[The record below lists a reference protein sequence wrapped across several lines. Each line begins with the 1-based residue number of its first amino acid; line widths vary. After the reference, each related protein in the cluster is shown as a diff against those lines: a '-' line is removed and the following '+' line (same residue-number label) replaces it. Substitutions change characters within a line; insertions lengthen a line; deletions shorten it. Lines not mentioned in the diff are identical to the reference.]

1 MSYVAEY
8 QHLYEIDLT
17 DWQHENMY
25 EYVLLWDLCVR
36 ERERERERDTHTH
49 THARTHTHTDK
60 DREKDSEILHLSLK
74 PGLNLPP

>member
-25 EYVLLWDLCVR
+25 EYVLLWDLCLWER
-36 ERERERERDTHTH
+36 ERERERERETHTH
-49 THARTHTHTDK
+49 THTHTDK